1 MKDKIYSDIIFLI
14 LLIPVALVIFG
25 LLCWLAFNDDGI
37 RDAQLDHFDRS
48 VYPS

>member
-14 LLIPVALVIFG
+14 LLIPAAIVIFG
-25 LLCWLAFNDDGI
+25 LLCWLAFNDDEV
-37 RDAQLDHFDRS
+37 RDAQLDNFDRS